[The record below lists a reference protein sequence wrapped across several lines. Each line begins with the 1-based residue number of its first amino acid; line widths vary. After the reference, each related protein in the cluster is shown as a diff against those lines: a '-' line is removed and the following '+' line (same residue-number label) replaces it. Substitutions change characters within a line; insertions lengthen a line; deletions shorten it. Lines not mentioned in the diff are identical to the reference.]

1 MLSNRQNA
9 IFIQSNESRSPLQL
23 SNYNSNSQSKTNPS
37 LIRHSFAEPRS
48 VNQLESIKTN
58 MNFLEVVKKNQKRNS
73 ESELVNTPLM
83 KTSNQGNRSKS
94 KQMLEK
100 NLKKVN
106 VMTEDEK
113 QQLNKKLTEIVTQKL
128 HKINE
133 QNENKSKDY
142 LDM

>member
-1 MLSNRQNA
+1 
-9 IFIQSNESRSPLQL
+9 
-23 SNYNSNSQSKTNPS
+23 
-37 LIRHSFAEPRS
+37 
-48 VNQLESIKTN
+48 